1 MEIIVPY
8 FKAGLKNNEL
18 CMWVTSEFL
27 NVEEANEAKSSI
39 SDFIT
44 YIKKGQIENFVH
56 GLVYGKWN
64 F

>member
-44 YIKKGQIENFVH
+44 YLKKGQIENFVH
-56 GLVYGKWN
+56 VLVYGKWD